1 MLVKENISLIV
12 LIYCCAMF
20 VCALIVNNVLLR
32 FSKTLGLRN
41 NPELNL
47 RWSKISKPS
56 MGGIGFY
63 LIFLISF
70 IVAILVENSIGNTF
84 DIGKIIGVFLSV
96 TFAFIMGLADDAYD
110 TRPILKF
117 SVQIL
122 CGLVLVISDIYIHL
136 FQYEIL
142 NYVFTIFWVVAL
154 MNSINML
161 DNMDGISTLVAIPIL
176 LFALLVEVHFS
187 MASSFSPLF
196 FIILGM
202 LAALFGFLFYNWYPS
217 KMFMGDSGSQILG
230 VFLAILGINY
240 CWNAT
245 YTNSNNLNV
254 TLSLILPAL
263 VFLMPII
270 DTTIVSINRIIRG
283 SSPFIGGK
291 DHTTHNLFFLGLT
304 ERRIALLFVCIQLV
318 NAAIAYYFFVF
329 SINWTISFFVISL
342 SYIIFLFLIFFYIV
356 IKRKT
361 KHA

>member
-202 LAALFGFLFYNWYPS
+202 LAALFGFLFYNWFSWPFWVLIIAG
-217 KMFMGDSGSQILG
+217 MP
-230 VFLAILGINY
+230 
-240 CWNAT
+240 
-245 YTNSNNLNV
+245 
-254 TLSLILPAL
+254 LIL
-263 VFLMPII
+263 
-270 DTTIVSINRIIRG
+270 
-283 SSPFIGGK
+283 
-291 DHTTHNLFFLGLT
+291 
-304 ERRIALLFVCIQLV
+304 IQITSMLH
-318 NAAIAYYFFVF
+318 F
-329 SINWTISFFVISL
+329 
-342 SYIIFLFLIFFYIV
+342 
-356 IKRKT
+356 
-361 KHA
+361 H